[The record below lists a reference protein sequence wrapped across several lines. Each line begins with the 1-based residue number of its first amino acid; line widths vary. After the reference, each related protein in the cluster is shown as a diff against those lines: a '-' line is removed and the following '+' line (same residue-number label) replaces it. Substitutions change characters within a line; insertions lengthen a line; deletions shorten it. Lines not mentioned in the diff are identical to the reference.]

1 MNTWHQ
7 FWGQFFFILSSV
19 LPWFAAPTAGL
30 LLLSLTP
37 MGRALTRYLREY
49 RRGTDVPHELLDEL
63 ALTRQQL
70 GEVLERLEFM
80 ERVLQQRELGGT
92 VERDKPRLAAVEPR
106 VPTPV

>member
-1 MNTWHQ
+1 MEAWQH

-30 LLLSLTP
+30 ILLSLTP

-49 RRGTDVPHELLDEL
+49 RRGTEVPAELLDEL

-80 ERVLQQRELGGT
+80 ERVIQQRELGST
-92 VERDKPRLAAVEPR
+92 PDLPKPRLVPGEAR
-106 VPTPV
+106 IPTPA